1 MGKNDNHV
9 YLIKYIK
16 YKEIAM
22 KTEVGILIAYYK
34 NITTRNNNNNKIK
47 LKFEKEFRI

>member
-1 MGKNDNHV
+1 VGKNDNHV

-16 YKEIAM
+16 YKEIII

-34 NITTRNNNNNKIK
+34 NIITRNNNNKIK